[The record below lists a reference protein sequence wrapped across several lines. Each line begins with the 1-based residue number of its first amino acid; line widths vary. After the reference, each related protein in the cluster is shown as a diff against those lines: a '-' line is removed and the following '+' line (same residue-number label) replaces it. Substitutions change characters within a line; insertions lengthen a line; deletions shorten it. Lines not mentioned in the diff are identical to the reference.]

1 MASWKLGQALVM
13 KVALMNN
20 RPSPNEH
27 EHFGL
32 VIYERFNTNCSFTQ
46 AVGLKGLIKQ
56 MSFHY
61 LLSAL

>member
-1 MASWKLGQALVM
+1 MAPWKLGQALEM

-46 AVGLKGLIKQ
+46 AVGLKG
-56 MSFHY
+56 FD
-61 LLSAL
+61 